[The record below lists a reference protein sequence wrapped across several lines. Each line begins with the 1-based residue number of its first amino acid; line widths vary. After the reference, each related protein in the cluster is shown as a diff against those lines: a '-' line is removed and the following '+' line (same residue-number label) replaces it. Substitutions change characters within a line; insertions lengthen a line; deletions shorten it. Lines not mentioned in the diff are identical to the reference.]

1 MFLLHKTSFQMKP
14 KKGGRLSRAVG
25 RKRLV
30 VERDKEIAVPVFSIL
45 MALVV
50 WQVMVSFLKLWGM
63 NI

>member
-1 MFLLHKTSFQMKP
+1 MKP